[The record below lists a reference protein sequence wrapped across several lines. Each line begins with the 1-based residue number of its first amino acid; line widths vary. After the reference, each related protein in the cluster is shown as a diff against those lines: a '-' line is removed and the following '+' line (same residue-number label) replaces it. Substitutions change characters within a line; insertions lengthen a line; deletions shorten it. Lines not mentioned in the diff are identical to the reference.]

1 MFSNFILEAVQLLGN
16 SLTRLGLLRLFGH
29 SPSGAPSGDTFPSG
43 PCRPLLVSVEFSAAA
58 RGCPTWLLQ
67 GVAVLSWTSAH
78 PSRWLSPWPRGVPWV
93 HVLLGIQLDAPPASC
108 RTLCGFLLPR
118 PLSCEL
124 ERLWSPETLVSLCT
138 IRGSARLL
146 LGSWAPLAALW
157 LTQGDKLGNRRAG
170 FLRLLP
176 TPSV

>member
-1 MFSNFILEAVQLLGN
+1 M
-16 SLTRLGLLRLFGH
+16 
-29 SPSGAPSGDTFPSG
+29 
-43 PCRPLLVSVEFSAAA
+43 
-58 RGCPTWLLQ
+58 
-67 GVAVLSWTSAH
+67 
-78 PSRWLSPWPRGVPWV
+78 

-170 FLRLLP
+170 FLRLLA